1 MQVTFKAVSSMVNES
16 TVMIEVHTTIG
27 DHTTTQRSGYDTI
40 DLMDNRFLAGPLEQ
54 RIETL
59 RVAAQNTAEAS
70 FRAQYAALLAYQ
82 VHAQA
87 TQGGLD
93 KLVSEADQMEA
104 DAQTL
109 AAEQHVEQ
117 ASQEPVKKAR
127 KPRTTKPT
135 NESAE

>member
-40 DLMDNRFLAGPLEQ
+40 DLMDNRFLAGLLEQ

-82 VHAQA
+82 VPAAPVPTSVPEVDQA
-87 TQGGLD
+87 
-93 KLVSEADQMEA
+93 AIDQ
-104 DAQTL
+104 QTL